1 MKNNKKAMIGILVI
15 IVLVIIGI
23 VIWLLSPS
31 KAPENEKE
39 VSQEKQE
46 EVLDF
51 ITSGNGEKELQKY
64 SEEDL
69 SNVMTSIGSS
79 SQFEDEMTTNPKV
92 KEYTTQYKKEYETLQ
107 EKYRENT
114 NYEVSDKYYDET
126 QQKYFQEI
134 RLDSYSIMGYSIVY
148 NDLLYFLMD
157 KLAIAYEN
165 QNVSA
170 EASEDWALVDAKI
183 RSIALTLTNQHFESY
198 FDERYTITVT
208 LEWEYKNGEWIC
220 NNLATVINSLA
231 DPEGISTTDGTEG
244 YDKWHII
251 ASGIM
256 DAYESSSTFHVNNP
270 LSINNIK

>member
-15 IVLVIIGI
+15 IVLVVIGI

-107 EKYRENT
+107 EKYMENT
-114 NYEVSDKYYDET
+114 NYEVSNKYYDET
-126 QQKYFQEI
+126 QKKYFQEI

-157 KLAIAYEN
+157 KLANAYEN

-170 EASEDWALVDAKI
+170 AAAEDWALVDAKI

-256 DAYESSSTFHVNNP
+256 DAYESGSTFHVNNP